1 MDFAKFLNVVLLDNG
16 LSWEHHIS
24 PLLLSLIVPNPILIS
39 TLLYDFIT
47 HVLTTNLFI
56 VLLSGVAA
64 TISCYDSF
72 VSRSVLGIYQPFIPA
87 TSSGASISLFSL
99 ELHPGLFVV
108 VVNILSKNYLSLH
121 TK

>member
-1 MDFAKFLNVVLLDNG
+1 MGAP
-16 LSWEHHIS
+16 HIA
-24 PLLLSLIVPNPILIS
+24 LLLSLIVPTPILIS

-87 TSSGASISLFSL
+87 TSFIPAFISLFSL
-99 ELHPGLFVV
+99 ELHLGLYFFVV
-108 VVNILSKNYLSLH
+108 VTILSKNYLSLH